1 MKYTNLPQTDVKIS
15 KICLGTMT
23 WGQQNTEAE
32 GHQQMS
38 YALDQGVNFFDTAEL
53 YSIPPRAETY
63 GSTERIIG
71 SWFQQ
76 TGNRDKVI
84 LASKVAGPAPFT
96 KHIRTSG
103 FQGSSISE
111 ALEASLQRLKTDYI
125 DLYQLHWPE
134 RQTNFF
140 GQRGYTHNPQDS
152 WSENFEEVLEALQN
166 LQKQGKIRYIG
177 LSNETP
183 WGAMRYLGASSDKGY
198 PRMATIQNPYSLL
211 NRTFESGLAEI
222 AMREHL
228 KLLAYSPLGFGV
240 LSGKYLNGQKP
251 ANSRITI
258 FPHYDRYIKGTAVQA
273 TQQYAEVAQ
282 KYHIPMAKM
291 ALAFVNSRPFLAANI
306 VGATTLEQ
314 LKENIESI
322 EVDLSAEIVS
332 EIDKIHEQIPNP
344 AP

>member
-1 MKYTNLPQTDVKIS
+1 MKYTNLPLTDLKIS

-23 WGQQNTEAE
+23 WGQQNTEEE

-71 SWFQQ
+71 SWFQK
-76 TGNRDKVI
+76 TGNRHKVV
-84 LASKVAGPAPFT
+84 LASKIAGPAPFT

-103 FQGSSISE
+103 FKEDSISN

-134 RQTNFF
+134 RQTNYF
-140 GQRGYTHNPQDS
+140 GQRGYKHHPQDS
-152 WSENFEEVLEALQN
+152 WSDNFEHVLAE
-166 LQKQGKIRYIG
+166 LQKLQKEGKIRYVG

-183 WGAMRYLGASSDKGY
+183 WGAMRYLNLSNVNGY
-198 PRMATIQNPYSLL
+198 PRMSTIQNPYSLL

-222 AMREHL
+222 AMREDL

-251 ANSRITI
+251 VNSRITL
-258 FPHYDRYIKGTAVQA
+258 FPHYDRYVKGAAVQA
-273 TQQYAEVAQ
+273 TEQYAQVAE
-282 KYHIPMAKM
+282 KYDIPMAKM
-291 ALAFVNSRPFLAANI
+291 ALAFVNSRPFLASNI
-306 VGATTLEQ
+306 IGATTLPQ
-314 LKENIESI
+314 LKENIDSI
-322 EVDLSAEIVS
+322 QVELGEDVIAD
-332 EIDKIHEQIPNP
+332 IDRIHEQIPNP